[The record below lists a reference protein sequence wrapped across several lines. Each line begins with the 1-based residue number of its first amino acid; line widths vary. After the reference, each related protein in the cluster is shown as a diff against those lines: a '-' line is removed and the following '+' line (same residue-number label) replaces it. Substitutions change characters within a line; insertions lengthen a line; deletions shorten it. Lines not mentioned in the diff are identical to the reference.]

1 MSQREL
7 QRLRV
12 IENAVAGYV
21 TVNRAADLLQISER
35 QVKRWKA
42 KCLSDDGCWVKHGNT
57 GRPKPW
63 RLAESVRERIVELA
77 KDKYAGFNDSHFT
90 EKLVEIEGISV
101 SRETVRRVLRG
112 AKLRSPQKRRPPRYR
127 ARRERKPRFGAM
139 VLGDASRESWLEER
153 GPGLTLLGFQDD
165 ATSKVVAARFQLE
178 YEDTIGY
185 LRLLRQMVEGHG
197 IPLSL
202 YRDRHGAFQ
211 RNDEHWTV
219 EEQLA
224 GRQALTQVGRVLEEL
239 GIQSIAALSAQAK
252 GRIERMWRT
261 FQDRLRSELR
271 LARASTLEDANAV
284 LARFVADYNQ
294 RFAVPAREAVNDFRP
309 LSKKVNWDRVFSLR
323 YERTVGRDHVV
334 PFGARSIQ
342 LPAAKGKSG
351 YAGVRVELSHQLN
364 GELHVWNG
372 EEHLHA
378 IKMPLEYAPGQ
389 APKRPAQPKQK
400 LPRIYVLGG
409 RPAGAVR

>member
-139 VLGDASRESWLEER
+139 VLGDASRES
-153 GPGLTLLGFQDD
+153 
-165 ATSKVVAARFQLE
+165 
-178 YEDTIGY
+178 
-185 LRLLRQMVEGHG
+185 
-197 IPLSL
+197 
-202 YRDRHGAFQ
+202 
-211 RNDEHWTV
+211 
-219 EEQLA
+219 
-224 GRQALTQVGRVLEEL
+224 
-239 GIQSIAALSAQAK
+239 
-252 GRIERMWRT
+252 
-261 FQDRLRSELR
+261 
-271 LARASTLEDANAV
+271 
-284 LARFVADYNQ
+284 
-294 RFAVPAREAVNDFRP
+294 
-309 LSKKVNWDRVFSLR
+309 
-323 YERTVGRDHVV
+323 
-334 PFGARSIQ
+334 
-342 LPAAKGKSG
+342 
-351 YAGVRVELSHQLN
+351 
-364 GELHVWNG
+364 
-372 EEHLHA
+372 
-378 IKMPLEYAPGQ
+378 
-389 APKRPAQPKQK
+389 
-400 LPRIYVLGG
+400 
-409 RPAGAVR
+409 